1 MEIVL
6 KNYQLGKEQR
16 DLHNNQARKGG
27 IVSKQGQLQP
37 YISIS
42 NRKMVCYKNR

>member
-6 KNYQLGKEQR
+6 KNYQLGKEQH
-16 DLHNNQARKGG
+16 DLHNNQARNGG
-27 IVSKQGQLQP
+27 MYQNKVNFSLV
-37 YISIS
+37 SIS